1 MDDAP
6 DTAVVSRWVAP
17 MFILCSV
24 VLIPWIVY
32 LGFSLPTRQVSRHY
46 DAAWVGFD
54 VLELIAL
61 ASTGY
66 FALRRSRYLALASAS
81 AATLLVTDAWFDV
94 MTSPRHQLPQAV
106 VLAVVIELPLAGV
119 CAWLSFHTEHLADRR
134 LSVLPARAD
143 RFSRGR

>member
-6 DTAVVSRWVAP
+6 DTTEVSRWVAP
-17 MFILCSV
+17 MFIFCSV

-61 ASTGY
+61 SATG
-66 FALRRSRYLALASAS
+66 FLALRRSRYLALASAS
-81 AATLLVTDAWFDV
+81 AATLLITDAWFDV
-94 MTSPRHQLPQAV
+94 MTSPRHQLLQAV
-106 VLAVVIELPLAGV
+106 VLAVFIELPLAGV
-119 CAWLSFHTEHLADRR
+119 CAWLSYHTEHLADRR
-134 LSVLPARAD
+134 IRVLPVRRNRVPAR
-143 RFSRGR
+143 R